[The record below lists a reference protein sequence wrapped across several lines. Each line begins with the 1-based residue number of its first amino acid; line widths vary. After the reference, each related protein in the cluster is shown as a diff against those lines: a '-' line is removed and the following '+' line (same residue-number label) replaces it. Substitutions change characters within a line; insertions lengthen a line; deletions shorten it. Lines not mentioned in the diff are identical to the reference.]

1 MLVFSRKKGE
11 SVMIGHDIELVVVR
25 TKGGRVKLAVKA
37 PANVTIRRAELP
49 AGVCRQTH
57 PLSRMRPA
65 PISAP
70 KHERQT

>member
-49 AGVCRQTH
+49 AVCRQTH
-57 PLSRMRPA
+57 PLSQIRLV
-65 PISAP
+65 PISSP
-70 KHERQT
+70 KYERLT